1 MLQDVHCLLFLTFSK
16 KALNYEIQTLN
27 TQAYTISS
35 MKQLLPYNPLFTI
48 IYTDIEKNHRNS
60 YVWRCRLR
68 SAGCR
73 EVHPVEAQVGDKAL
87 SLSPFSTFLIGAKF
101 EVNTILERSRFQ
113 EGL

>member
-73 EVHPVEAQVGDKAL
+73 EVHPAEAQVGDKAL
-87 SLSPFSTFLIGAKF
+87 SLSPFPLLSSGQNLK
-101 EVNTILERSRFQ
+101 
-113 EGL
+113 